1 MKTPLERITAVMK
14 YYYKQGVNKES
25 VNKIYKKLLYEKFR
39 QPTEN

>member
-14 YYYKQGVNKES
+14 YYYKQS